1 MGTILH
7 DDDDDDDALS
17 FYVKDP
23 QKYELLVHA

>member
-7 DDDDDDDALS
+7 DDDDDDALS